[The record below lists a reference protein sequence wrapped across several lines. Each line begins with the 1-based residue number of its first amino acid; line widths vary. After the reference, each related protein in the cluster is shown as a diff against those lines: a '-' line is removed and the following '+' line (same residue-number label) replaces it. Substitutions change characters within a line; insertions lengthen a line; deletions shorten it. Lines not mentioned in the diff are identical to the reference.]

1 MTTPRSLASR
11 ISALES
17 SSTDD
22 GRFALELAPGE
33 PLEPALAKWRRS
45 HGGKEPA
52 LILILPTRTY
62 EPLR

>member
-1 MTTPRSLASR
+1 MTINSLKTR
-11 ISALES
+11 VDRLE
-17 SSTDD
+17 TDHGD
-22 GRFALELAPGE
+22 NGRFALELEPGE